1 MPAARP
7 RMQVTPSE
15 TAYRLLQ
22 ELSSLVGQPPATI
35 TRELLDEAVPALQMA
50 VENLRDAKKRPEQ
63 VQAALARFAARAI
76 NELTQA
82 QLDLDSAMEKKRGPK
97 PKPKG
102 SGAAKTG

>member
-1 MPAARP
+1 
-7 RMQVTPSE
+7 
-15 TAYRLLQ
+15 
-22 ELSSLVGQPPATI
+22 
-35 TRELLDEAVPALQMA
+35 
-50 VENLRDAKKRPEQ
+50 